1 MKEWLKILVSD
12 NDIVSHKRVI
22 SLLSFIILLLLT
34 IIYIFQPCLF
44 NQTVYITYA
53 SLALG
58 ESLLSRIKLFK

>member
-12 NDIVSHKRVI
+12 NNEVSHKRVI

-34 IIYIFQPCLF
+34 IIYIFKPTLY